1 MGGEP
6 TVDNFAKSD
15 TPARGRTSW
24 SSPMDRTIVKRVG
37 VALLA
42 VCFAAAAAAG
52 CADRRHQD
60 RFKWGEILAS
70 IVTSKQATGGPV
82 YLDVMRVMPF
92 EWEKFYMFPPYT
104 PVADVERALGFRWG
118 TAQKTRIHER
128 DDITL
133 LVFVIGR
140 TVQDYIEQPRGAGD
154 FSRLKPGYAYP
165 PREGYFECVAEEEDG
180 RTVFYFVEAQRY
192 R

>member
-1 MGGEP
+1 
-6 TVDNFAKSD
+6 
-15 TPARGRTSW
+15 
-24 SSPMDRTIVKRVG
+24 MDRAIVKRIC

-42 VCFAAAAAAG
+42 ASLAATALAG

-60 RFKWGEILAS
+60 RFKWSEILAS
-70 IVTSKQATGGPV
+70 IVASKQASAGPV
-82 YLDVMRVMPF
+82 YLDVVRVMPF
-92 EWEKFYMFPPYT
+92 EWEKLYMFPPYT
-104 PVADVERALGFRWG
+104 PVADIERALGFKWG
-118 TAQKTRIHER
+118 AAKKTRIHDR

-140 TVQDYIEQPRGAGD
+140 TVQDYIEQPRNAGD

-165 PREGYFECVAEEEDG
+165 PREGYFECVEEEEEDG
-180 RTVFYFVEAQRY
+180 RTVFYFVEAQRN